1 MEDNKSQELQSEEE
15 WLKEQPQMPL
25 ELASEVSETE
35 TAVLEDAE
43 PVMEEETEAE
53 ETEAGETEAEE
64 TTALEDESAE
74 VLEEEKGTEEVVE
87 QSTFEEESTKEDIIE
102 QEIVEEPAVAENIA
116 EGNTPSAAPRGLVV
130 QTWQLAIAAVIVVA
144 MIAGGVVLGVLLGN
158 REDANDFNG
167 SPVDY
172 DWVLPQ
178 GSNPGANQIVVPGYG
193 DLLFTAGQKQIEIIL
208 PNPKNNPCYF
218 RYTLLLDDTGEIL
231 YQSPLIAPGKAVLE
245 IELSRALT
253 KGDYHLTIVIDSI
266 AIADGR
272 TPMNGAEHHV
282 LLQVR

>member
-1 MEDNKSQELQSEEE
+1 M
-15 WLKEQPQMPL
+15 
-25 ELASEVSETE
+25 
-35 TAVLEDAE
+35 
-43 PVMEEETEAE
+43 
-53 ETEAGETEAEE
+53 
-64 TTALEDESAE
+64 
-74 VLEEEKGTEEVVE
+74 
-87 QSTFEEESTKEDIIE
+87 
-102 QEIVEEPAVAENIA
+102 
-116 EGNTPSAAPRGLVV
+116 
-130 QTWQLAIAAVIVVA
+130 
-144 MIAGGVVLGVLLGN
+144 LGVFLGN
-158 REDANDFNG
+158 KKYTDDFNG

-253 KGDYHLTIVIDSI
+253 KGDYHLTIAIDSI

>member
-1 MEDNKSQELQSEEE
+1 MEENKSQEL
-15 WLKEQPQMPL
+15 PM
-25 ELASEVSETE
+25 
-35 TAVLEDAE
+35 D
-43 PVMEEETEAE
+43 EETVEDVTEQAEADSIEVE
-53 ETEAGETEAEE
+53 EPEELRET
-64 TTALEDESAE
+64 ESAE
-74 VLEEEKGTEEVVE
+74 EPAEESIEEFTEE
-87 QSTFEEESTKEDIIE
+87 SIEESAEELVAEPIGEPIDEPIE
-102 QEIVEEPAVAENIA
+102 ESNEAEHEVEAAIADENITESIEEVTEEPKAEDA
-116 EGNTPSAAPRGLVV
+116 KVVPAKEMPKGLVL
-130 QTWQLAIAAVIVVA
+130 QAWQVAVAAVIVVA
-144 MIAGGVVLGVLLGN
+144 MVAGGVLLGVFLGN
-158 REDANDFNG
+158 KNYTDDFNG

-245 IELSRALT
+245 IELSRALS
-253 KGDYHLTIVIDSI
+253 KGDYHLTIAIDSI
-266 AIADGR
+266 SLADGR